1 MLRKITLTGFALLIS
16 EANEHARV
24 LLALCVSITFLV
36 LQLILKPFVSEVDD
50 ALAGMVQLVLVLLYL
65 AILLLKTCEVSEET
79 CVAFGFGGTG
89 EGIFYFFVFFSLS
102 LLLLIIILSLANLW
116 LTGHVGLLFELL
128 FTNRV
133 VAPH

>member
-65 AILLLKTCEVSEET
+65 AILLLKTCELSEET
-79 CVAFGFGGTG
+79 CAAFGFGSSG
-89 EGIFYFFVFFSLS
+89 EGIFYFFVFFSLA
-102 LLLLIIILSLANLW
+102 LLLLVLILSLANLW
-116 LTGHVGLLFELL
+116 LTGHVSLTLPSK
-128 FTNRV
+128 RS
-133 VAPH
+133 